1 MLTWLTKDVNQH
13 DNCSNN
19 IIYYYPIYIS
29 NNTAIVEGVITTV
42 FMLILYYSI
51 YVAGLSAVFIP
62 GDPHILSGCS
72 SSS

>member
-19 IIYYYPIYIS
+19 VKYYPLYIS
-29 NNTAIVEGVITTV
+29 NNSAIVEGVIATV

-51 YVAGLSAVFIP
+51 YVAGWSAVFIP